1 MKQKSKE
8 GFSLVE
14 MLIALAASS
23 IVMLAIML
31 IMGFCTSTMRRT
43 QQRVD
48 LQEQAKDAMNH
59 ISAYTMEAD
68 SAVWSDSAKL
78 LTIVKKTVQ
87 NVGTTERKVSA
98 TDIYFYWE
106 KDNILFFFLLKY
118 DLAKEAGQESDVEH
132 FVPSFAADKKHLMAE
147 NVSSLK
153 CEKKSV
159 TSSSHTNRLS
169 VELEMKKDDVSYK
182 CHRDISLRK

>member
-23 IVMLAIML
+23 IVMLSIMM

-87 NVGTTERKVSA
+87 NVGTAERKVSA
-98 TDIYFYWE
+98 TDTYFYWE
-106 KDNILFFFLLKY
+106 KDGSIYFASKY

-132 FVPSFAADKKHLMAE
+132 FTPSFAADKRHLMAE
-147 NVSSLK
+147 NISSLK

-159 TSSSHTNRLS
+159 TSSSHTNRIS

-182 CHRDISLRK
+182 CQRDISLRK

>member
-23 IVMLAIML
+23 IVMLAIMM

-59 ISAYTMEAD
+59 ISAIP
-68 SAVWSDSAKL
+68 WKR
-78 LTIVKKTVQ
+78 IVPFGVIQQ
-87 NVGTTERKVSA
+87 N
-98 TDIYFYWE
+98 
-106 KDNILFFFLLKY
+106 
-118 DLAKEAGQESDVEH
+118 
-132 FVPSFAADKKHLMAE
+132 
-147 NVSSLK
+147 SLP
-153 CEKKSV
+153 
-159 TSSSHTNRLS
+159 L
-169 VELEMKKDDVSYK
+169 
-182 CHRDISLRK
+182 